1 MDRFDFIEQKTL
13 LLDNENI
20 RDEKRIAHLKELCLD
35 FETRKDEIKYLGLNP
50 FDYTVSYYIG
60 IDWLKEN
67 ESYIVVHPKIEKLD
81 YVQMFVHCLHH
92 PEISKFLKD
101 VYHVDFQKPLIEIP
115 SSDWDLTPFLVV
127 HFLSLVE
134 NIVKQGL
141 KSNYII
147 HEENLNSKIK
157 GKIAF
162 SQQIKKN
169 IVTKREDRVFCRFQ
183 EYSTNCFENRLLKK
197 ALLFIQKYTARHL
210 DRAKYKTLF
219 QKQNCLIAAFETVSD
234 DISYS
239 ETKRIKINA
248 LYKEYVEA
256 IELAK
261 KILRHFGHSYKKAET
276 ANEKKLPPFWIDM
289 SKLFELYVYSL
300 LKEEYGKD
308 IMYQL
313 SESGKRQTHGYY
325 GDIDFMKIDEKLL
338 IDTKYKLVYT
348 EDDKYDIENIRQLSG
363 YARDRKVREKL
374 KIDSDN
380 EVIDCLIIYPNANA
394 TVDFKERDLKKNKIK
409 QFVKF
414 YKCGIRLP
422 VK

>member
-234 DISYS
+234 DPLISQLPTPGKIIEEKEDPLFDATVITLS
-239 ETKRIKINA
+239 NGIKVV
-248 LYKEYVEA
+248 LKQTDF
-256 IELAK
+256 K
-261 KILRHFGHSYKKAET
+261 KDQILMT
-276 ANEKKLPPFWIDM
+276 ATR
-289 SKLFELYVYSL
+289 SGGTTLFND
-300 LKEEYGKD
+300 KD
-308 IMYQL
+308 IDNL
-313 SESGKRQTHGYY
+313 
-325 GDIDFMKIDEKLL
+325 
-338 IDTKYKLVYT
+338 
-348 EDDKYDIENIRQLSG
+348 
-363 YARDRKVREKL
+363 KV
-374 KIDSDN
+374 IND
-380 EVIDCLIIYPNANA
+380 
-394 TVDFKERDLKKNKIK
+394 VD
-409 QFVKF
+409 
-414 YKCGIRLP
+414 LP
-422 VK
+422 LP